1 MNRLIAAAAVIAA
14 IAAGGLWYSQNRTTT
29 ASTPATAEL
38 VQGITDTAA
47 ESEVDTSK
55 VIDMALGNADAP
67 VTVVEYASFTCPHC
81 RHFHDDVFGK
91 IKANYIDTGKVRF
104 ILREVYFDRFG
115 LWAAM
120 LARCGGEMRY
130 FGVVDLIFGK
140 QQEWTKGN
148 SAPEIVGNLKK
159 LGRAA
164 GMDDATMDQ
173 CLQDAPMAEALVAVY
188 QQHMAEDDVP
198 GTPTFFIN
206 GQQFSNMSYP
216 DFAKALD
223 AALAEN

>member
-1 MNRLIAAAAVIAA
+1 MNRLIAAAAVLVA
-14 IAAGGLWYSQNRTTT
+14 IAAGGFWWSQQQT
-29 ASTPATAEL
+29 AMPTTAEL
-38 VQGITDTAA
+38 VQNISDTAA
-47 ESEVDTSK
+47 EGEVDTSR
-55 VIDMALGNADAP
+55 VIDMALGRADAP
-67 VTVVEYASFTCPHC
+67 VTVVEYTSFTCPHC
-81 RHFHDDVFGK
+81 GRFHDEVFGQ
-91 IKANYIDTGKVRF
+91 IKANYIDTGKVKF

-130 FGVVDLIFGK
+130 FGIVDLVFSK
-140 QQEWTKGN
+140 QREWTHGE

-173 CLQDAPMAEALVAVY
+173 CLSDAPFAEALVAVY
-188 QQHMAEDDVP
+188 QQHMAEDNVP

-206 GQQFSNMSYP
+206 GQQFSNMSYA

-223 AALAEN
+223 AALAAAN